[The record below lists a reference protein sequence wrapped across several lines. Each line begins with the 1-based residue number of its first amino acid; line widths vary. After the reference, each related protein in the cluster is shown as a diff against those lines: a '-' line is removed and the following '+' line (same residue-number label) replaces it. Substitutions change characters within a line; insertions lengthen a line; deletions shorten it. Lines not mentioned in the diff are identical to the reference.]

1 MSTRGP
7 RRKQMHRWCRP
18 PHDKDQRTPGFR
30 SGTHPRPQRW
40 RLLSGNNLVK
50 KAFNKKKTQ
59 IRIEIRGVPFCQKTV
74 APLIKITFDVLAL
87 KYGILILQK

>member
-40 RLLSGNNLVK
+40 RLLSGNDLVK
-50 KAFNKKKTQ
+50 NSNIYQNKEVPLRQNRRTKKLY
-59 IRIEIRGVPFCQKTV
+59 
-74 APLIKITFDVLAL
+74 PLDQNYF
-87 KYGILILQK
+87 